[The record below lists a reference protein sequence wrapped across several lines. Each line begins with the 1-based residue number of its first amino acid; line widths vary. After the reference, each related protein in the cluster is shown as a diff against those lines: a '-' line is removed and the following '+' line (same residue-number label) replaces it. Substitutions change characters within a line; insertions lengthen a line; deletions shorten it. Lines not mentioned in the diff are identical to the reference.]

1 MLTSTQLTN
10 HDLKPV
16 EKERRQWSAWNFVG
30 FWIADS
36 FNINTWMISSSMIV
50 GGLSWWQAWICV
62 WIGYTITGIFVAMN
76 ARFGA
81 MYHIGFPVAN
91 RSSFGIWGSLWPV
104 FNRAAMG
111 KCLLSVSCC
120 NKMLIFSQPVSGTEY
135 RVISVGIVSTS

>member
-1 MLTSTQLTN
+1 
-10 HDLKPV
+10 LKPV
-16 EKERRQWSAWNFVG
+16 EKERRQWRSWNFVG

-62 WIGYTITGIFVAMN
+62 WIGYTVTGVFVAMN

-111 KCLLSVSCC
+111 KCQSSSPHRKCFE
-120 NKMLIFSQPVSGTEY
+120 MLTPACSQLVFGTES
-135 RVISVGIVSTS
+135 RATLVATASIL